1 MSDNFWLNNPNILLN
16 KEYITDVWPTENLD
30 YPEKLNAITR
40 LIILLSLIGYFLTK
54 SIKIPI
60 SALITIGIIVMLYKS
75 KAGKSEKKNEKIKE
89 EFTNIKDLFD

>member
-40 LIILLSLIGYFLTK
+40 LIILLS
-54 SIKIPI
+54 
-60 SALITIGIIVMLYKS
+60 
-75 KAGKSEKKNEKIKE
+75 
-89 EFTNIKDLFD
+89 